1 MTMNKNEQRAAETKK
16 NLQEAFLKLYKKKE
30 ISQITIRE
38 ITDLAGY
45 NRGTFYLYYHDVYD
59 IFEKIKEE
67 LLGYI
72 SHMAHGYFRDDFP
85 ENAGPEMFHCIV
97 RLIVDAY
104 NQYQDAMVPLLMRDI
119 TFGESLKQ
127 TILPAIQAN
136 FPLNEN
142 AGSPH
147 WQRDYIME
155 YHFSAALTVLRRWI
169 QNGQKESLKELL
181 DFLLQIS
188 FQGPLAML
196 FERFH
201 KVEPDSAAG
210 SGQHQA
216 SESTT
221 STRSPAYARADTLPQ
236 PPAKS

>member
-1 MTMNKNEQRAAETKK
+1 MNRNEQRTAETKK
-16 NLQEAFLKLYKKKE
+16 NLQEAFLKLYEKKD

-45 NRGTFYLYYHDVYD
+45 NQ
-59 IFEKIKEE
+59 
-67 LLGYI
+67 
-72 SHMAHGYFRDDFP
+72 SS
-85 ENAGPEMFHCIV
+85 
-97 RLIVDAY
+97 
-104 NQYQDAMVPLLMRDI
+104 
-119 TFGESLKQ
+119 ESKL
-127 TILPAIQAN
+127 
-136 FPLNEN
+136 
-142 AGSPH
+142 

-155 YHFSAALTVLRRWI
+155 YHFSAALTILRRWI
-169 QNGQKESLKELL
+169 QNGQKESLEELL

-201 KVEPDSAAG
+201 MIEPDSAAG

-216 SESTT
+216 SESAS
-221 STRSPAYARADTLPQ
+221 STQPPAYAGSDTLSQ